1 MSPYTPQADRDLAAI
16 ASEAVEGRLTDPFA
30 VFGPHGEGPH
40 RIVRSFQP
48 GAEGVTLVNA
58 KSGKTIAEMED
69 AGHGLFVGRLGR
81 NRHYR
86 LRVRWPETVQETEDP
101 YAFGVL
107 LGDLDLHLFSEGRH
121 RDLARH
127 FGAVPRRIDGTR
139 GVQFSVWAPN
149 ARRVSVVGD
158 FNSWDGRRHPMRLRH
173 DAGVWELF
181 VPRLEPGERYK
192 FEVAG
197 ADGAVVQK
205 ADPLARRT
213 ELPPATASIVE
224 ALPDFAW
231 SDAEWMEHRRDAQ
244 RPDRPMAIYEVHP
257 GSWMKPGEDIHET
270 FGWRALAERLIPYV
284 ADLGFTHIEFLPIM
298 EHPFAGSWGYQ
309 PLSQFAPS
317 ARFGTPQGF
326 AHFVDAAHRAGIGVI
341 LDWVPAHFPSDAHG
355 LATFDGTHLYEHA
368 DPREGFHQ
376 DWNTLIYNLGRREV
390 AGFLLSSALWW
401 TREFHID
408 GLRVDAV
415 ASMLYRDYSRKEGEW
430 VPNIHG
436 GRENLESIAF
446 LRELNQ
452 RLAAEGMG
460 AITLAEEST
469 AFPGVTAPV
478 AEGGLGFDYKWNM
491 GWMHDS
497 LEYMQ
502 RDPVHRAWHHNEIT
516 FSLVYSFSEKFVLP
530 ISHDEVVHGK
540 GSLLGKMPGDEWRRF
555 ANLRAC
561 LSFMWTHPGKKL
573 LFMGC
578 ELGQPGEWN
587 HDAQIPWDLLGDPK
601 HAGIQRLVRAL
612 NRLHSDEGA
621 LHARDA
627 DPAHFGWIVGDD
639 SANSVLVWQRD
650 GKAGDAPLVIAA
662 NLTPEPQRDYRI
674 GVPLRGDWHEIFN
687 SDAETYGG
695 SGVGNEGTLTA
706 SGEPLHGRP
715 ASLALVLP
723 PLGLVILK
731 PGSGA

>member
-1 MSPYTPQADRDLAAI
+1 MNLMSNDLAAI
-16 ASEAVEGRLTDPFA
+16 ASEAIEGRLTDPFA
-30 VFGPHGEGPH
+30 VFGPHTQDKT
-40 RIVRSFQP
+40 RIVRTFQP
-48 GAEGVTLVNA
+48 GAQGVTLVNA
-58 KSGKTIAEMED
+58 KSGKTIAKMED
-69 AGHGLFVGRLGR
+69 AGHGLFVGKLGR
-81 NRHYR
+81 NRNYA
-86 LRVRWPETVQETEDP
+86 LRVHWPDCEHETEDP

-121 RDLARH
+121 RDLARN
-127 FGAVPRRIDGTR
+127 FGAVPKAIDGVD
-139 GVQFSVWAPN
+139 GVLFSVWAPN

-158 FNSWDGRRHPMRLRH
+158 FNGWDGRRHPMRLRH

-181 VPRLEPGERYK
+181 VPRLGPGERYK
-192 FEVAG
+192 FEIAG
-197 ADGAVVQK
+197 ADGGVIQK

-224 ALPDFAW
+224 NLPDFEW
-231 SDAEWMEHRRDAQ
+231 SDEDWMERRHEAQ
-244 RPDRPMAIYEVHP
+244 APDRPMSVYEVHP

-284 ADLGFTHIEFLPIM
+284 VDLGFTHVEFLPIM

-317 ARFGTPQGF
+317 ARFGTPEGF
-326 AHFVDAAHRAGIGVI
+326 ARFVDEAHRAGIGVI
-341 LDWVPAHFPSDAHG
+341 LDWVPAHFPTDAHG

-401 TREFHID
+401 AREFHID

-415 ASMLYRDYSRKEGEW
+415 ASMLYRDYSREEGEW
-430 VPNIHG
+430 VPNVHG

-446 LRELNQ
+446 LRDLNT
-452 RLAAEGMG
+452 RLADDGMG

-478 AEGGLGFDYKWNM
+478 SEGGLGFDYKWNM

-497 LEYMQ
+497 LEYVE
-502 RDPVHRAWHHNEIT
+502 RDPVHRSWHHGEMT

-555 ANLRAC
+555 ANLRAY
-561 LSFMWTHPGKKL
+561 LAFMWTHPGKKL

-578 ELGQPGEWN
+578 EFGQPTEWN
-587 HDAQIPWDLLGDPK
+587 HDTQLPWHLLDDPK
-601 HAGIQRLVRAL
+601 HAGIQRLVRDL
-612 NRLHSDEGA
+612 NRLHANEGA

-627 DPAHFGWIVGDD
+627 DHSHFDWIVGDD
-639 SANSVLVWQRD
+639 STNSVFVWERRGKD
-650 GKAGDAPLVIAA
+650 GDPPLVIAA
-662 NLTPEPQRDYRI
+662 NLTPDPRHEYRI
-674 GVPLRGDWHEIFN
+674 GVPEGGEWREIFN
-687 SDAETYGG
+687 SDAEFYGG
-695 SGVGNEGTLTA
+695 SNTGNGGTLSA
-706 SGEPLHGRP
+706 SGEGMHHRP
-715 ASLALVLP
+715 ASLALTLP
-723 PLGLVILK
+723 PLGLIVLK
-731 PGSGA
+731 PGSAP

>member
-1 MSPYTPQADRDLAAI
+1 LNSMIHDSLAAI

-30 VFGPHGEGPH
+30 VFGPHRGDEG
-40 RIVRSFQP
+40 RIVRTFQP
-48 GAEGVTLVNA
+48 GAVGVALVNA
-58 KSGKTIAEMED
+58 RSGKTIAKMED
-69 AGHGLFVGRLGR
+69 TGHGLFVGKLGR
-81 NRHYR
+81 NRNYR
-86 LRVRWPETVQETEDP
+86 LKVRWSDAEYETEDP
-101 YAFGVL
+101 YSFGLL

-121 RDLARH
+121 RDLARN
-127 FGAVPRRIDGTR
+127 FGAVPRKVDGVD
-139 GVQFSVWAPN
+139 GVLFSVWAPN
-149 ARRVSVVGD
+149 ARRVSVIGD

-181 VPRLEPGERYK
+181 IPRLGTGERYK

-197 ADGAVVQK
+197 ADGAVIQK

-213 ELPPATASIVE
+213 ELPPATASVVE
-224 ALPDFAW
+224 SLPDFEW
-231 SDAEWMEHRRDAQ
+231 SDDEWMQGRRAAQ
-244 RPDRPMAIYEVHP
+244 GSDRPMSVYEVHP
-257 GSWMKPGEDIHET
+257 GSWMRPGEDIHTT

-284 ADLGFTHIEFLPIM
+284 VDMGFTHVEFLPIM

-309 PLSQFAPS
+309 PLSQYAPS
-317 ARFGTPQGF
+317 ARFGTPEGF
-326 AHFVDAAHRAGIGVI
+326 ARFVDEAHRAGIGVI
-341 LDWVPAHFPSDAHG
+341 LDWVPAHFPTDAHG

-401 TREFHID
+401 AREFHVD

-446 LRELNQ
+446 LQELNE
-452 RLAAEGMG
+452 RLAADGEG

-478 AEGGLGFDYKWNM
+478 SDGGLGFDYKWNM

-497 LEYMQ
+497 LEYIS
-502 RDPVHRAWHHNEIT
+502 REPVHRSWHHGEMT

-540 GSLLGKMPGDEWRRF
+540 GSLLGKMPGDEWRKF
-555 ANLRAC
+555 ANLRAY
-561 LSFMWTHPGKKL
+561 LAFMWTHPGKKL

-578 ELGQPGEWN
+578 ELAQPGEWN
-587 HDAQIPWDLLGDPK
+587 HDAQLPWDLLKDSK
-601 HAGIQRLVRAL
+601 HAGIQRLVRDL
-612 NRLHSDEGA
+612 NRLHREEPA
-621 LHARDA
+621 LHARDN
-627 DPAHFGWIVGDD
+627 DHSHFDWIVGND
-639 SANSVLVWQRD
+639 SQNSVFVWQRH
-650 GKAGDAPLVIAA
+650 GEEGDAPLVIAA
-662 NLTPEPQRDYRI
+662 NMTPDLRHDYRI
-674 GVPLRGDWHEIFN
+674 GVPQGGEWREIFN

-695 SGVGNEGTLTA
+695 SNTGNGGALEA
-706 SGEPLHGRP
+706 DDAEMHGRR
-715 ASLALVLP
+715 ASLSLTLP
-723 PLGLVILK
+723 PLGVIVLK
-731 PGSGA
+731 PGGGS

>member
-1 MSPYTPQADRDLAAI
+1 MSPFTPEPDHGLAAI

-30 VFGPHGEGPH
+30 VFGPHGEGAK
-40 RIVRSFQP
+40 RVVRSFLP
-48 GAEGVTLVNA
+48 GAQSATLVNA
-58 KSGKTIAEMED
+58 KSGKIIAAMED
-69 AGHGLFVGRLGR
+69 IGHGLFVGKLGR

-86 LRVRWPETVQETEDP
+86 LKIQWPDTVQETEDP
-101 YAFGVL
+101 YRFGVV

-121 RDLARH
+121 RDLARN
-127 FGAVPRRIDGTR
+127 FGAVPRQIDGTQ
-139 GVQFSVWAPN
+139 GVVFSVWAPN

-158 FNSWDGRRHPMRLRH
+158 FNGWDGRRHPMRLRH

-181 VPRLEPGERYK
+181 VPRLGPGERYK
-192 FEVAG
+192 FEIAG
-197 ADGAVVQK
+197 ANGAVVQK

-213 ELPPATASIVE
+213 ELPPATASIIE
-224 ALPDFAW
+224 ALPDFTW
-231 SDAEWMEHRRDAQ
+231 SDDDWMERRRAAQ
-244 RPDRPMAIYEVHP
+244 APDRPMTIYEVHP
-257 GSWMKPGEDIHET
+257 GSWMKPGEDIHST

-284 ADLGFTHIEFLPIM
+284 ADLGFTHVEFLPIM

-317 ARFGTPQGF
+317 ARFGTPEGF

-341 LDWVPAHFPSDAHG
+341 LDWVPAHFPTDAHG

-401 TREFHID
+401 AREFHVD

-430 VPNIHG
+430 VPNVHG

-452 RLAAEGMG
+452 RIAADGMG

-497 LEYMQ
+497 LEYIA

-555 ANLRAC
+555 ANLRAYYA
-561 LSFMWTHPGKKL
+561 FMWTHPGKKL

-578 ELGQPGEWN
+578 ELGQPTEWN
-587 HDAQIPWDLLGDPK
+587 HDAQLPWELLEDAR
-601 HAGIQRLVRAL
+601 HAGIQRLVRDL
-612 NRLHSDEGA
+612 NRLHVDEGA

-627 DPAHFGWIVGDD
+627 DPAHFDWIIGND
-639 SANSVLVWQRD
+639 STNSVLVWQRE
-650 GKAGDAPLVIAA
+650 GRQGDPPLVIAA
-662 NLTPEPQRDYRI
+662 NLTPEPQHDYRV
-674 GVPLRGDWHEIFN
+674 GVPRRGTWQEILN
-687 SDAETYGG
+687 SDAEIYGG
-695 SGVGNEGTLTA
+695 SGTGNGGSVQT
-706 SGEPLHGRP
+706 SDEPMHGRP
-715 ASLALVLP
+715 ASLSLALP
-723 PLGLVILK
+723 PLGVIVLK
-731 PGSGA
+731 PGDGA